1 MIKRPSYSE
10 IQRKIKQARE
20 AISKNN
26 FLILKPTIIAID
38 ALDLGVHF
46 EEINPVLIDLL
57 DEIKP
62 GNYEGQY
69 PPQRSYED
77 EIFRSELFAF
87 RWASKRLGCWI
98 YLKFSFSENR
108 LWLISLH
115 QDRVDPKGR

>member
-10 IQRKIKQARE
+10 IQRKIKQAKE
-20 AISKNN
+20 ALLDNN
-26 FLILKPTIIAID
+26 LSILKPIVIALD
-38 ALDLGVHF
+38 ALELGYSF
-46 EEINPVLIDLL
+46 EDITAILIDLL
-57 DEIKP
+57 EEIKP
-62 GNYEGQY
+62 SHYVGES

-98 YLKFSFSENR
+98 YLKFAFNENR
-108 LWLISLH
+108 LWLISFH